1 MAAAGSLRTP
11 LLGTAMRS
19 TDGLLRCRCRCSALL
34 QGPAAGQHEDL
45 DPVEELADLLGGA
58 LGALV
63 LGGHPG
69 LGGLLDDLLARG
81 VHAVADRRDR
91 ARRRVAGGDLGGE
104 LGEQLVEGLHARLPS
119 AGRIEK
125 PVAREFPRR
134 PRRVSAVAR
143 AATVA
148 SQPLSSAEPG
158 SPARS
163 RACSSVSQVRTPFP
177 TGFPASSATRVR
189 PAVTASQTYSKCGVP
204 PRMTTPSATT
214 ASCRSVSAW
223 ATTGSSTAPGTRTTV
238 GSGTPLATAAATAR
252 PSSAPVSSAC
262 QVVATMP
269 RVSPAAS
276 TTAASGAPLPLTGP
290 PRRRSS
296 AAFAA
301 SLLCSSVNSRA
312 RSQPLLRL
320 PQRDVGAR
328 HGRGVG
334 RTGLG
339 LRLDDV
345 E

>member
-1 MAAAGSLRTP
+1 
-11 LLGTAMRS
+11 MRS
-19 TDGLLRCRCRCSALL
+19 TGRSPSMGLPALL
-34 QGPAAGQHEDL
+34 QGPAASLRAGGRRGLLQRWAASQMGIDVVQGEPAGQHQDL
-45 DPVEELADLLGGA
+45 HAVQQLADLLGGA
-58 LGALV
+58 LGPLV

-91 ARRRVAGGDLGGE
+91 PRRGVARGHLGRE

-125 PVAREFPRR
+125 PVGRAVPRR
-134 PRRVSAVAR
+134 LRRVRAVAR
-143 AATVA
+143 AATAA
-148 SQPLSSAEPG
+148 SQPLSSTEPG

-163 RACSSVSQVRTPFP
+163 RACSSVSQVRTLLP
-177 TGFPASSATRVR
+177 TGLPASRATRVR

-252 PSSAPVSSAC
+252 SSSAPVISAC
-262 QVVATMP
+262 QVVAATP
-269 RVSPAAS
+269 SVSPAAS
-276 TTAASGAPLPLTGP
+276 TAAASGAPLPLTRP

-301 SLLCSSVNSRA
+301 PLPCPSVGPR
-312 RSQPLLRL
+312 RSQLLLR
-320 PQRDVGAR
+320 PAQRDVGPG
-328 HGRGVG
+328 HGRGV
-334 RTGLG
+334 
-339 LRLDDV
+339 
-345 E
+345 